1 MVIGDY
7 SEEPKTPVYV
17 EDDDFVDRNEE
28 FINLD
33 DDLVDV
39 EDESDGNEVENDS
52 DNVEDEDED
61 DNVEDANLL
70 YGKSVVAESSQ
81 NKRRREVLPK
91 SECKV
96 RMYVNYQ
103 KKKRH
108 WEVTSLELVHN
119 HGLVSPSKMNL
130 VQRERHV
137 NTATRNLIKTLYGSG
152 VRNCQVM
159 NVIGN
164 IHGGNDK
171 VGFDVQHVRNMLRD
185 ERKKRFEISDAQA
198 ELDLLH
204 RLNEESG
211 SKYFIRTEVDEEN
224 RLKCLVRIDPRC
236 IMAYQ
241 NFGDVMA
248 FDTTYRINSKKFLE
262 KLAHYYSAFPEF
274 KTYFNNCIYK
284 SLTECVF
291 EARWASFV
299 EKYHLQDHK
308 WLKGLYELK
317 HKWIPAYTRNKFS
330 AFQNSTSR
338 SEGMNSFFDKYA
350 QKALARQFMREK
362 EEDYVTINLK
372 RPMKLHT
379 TLEYHASCIY
389 TKEMFIRFQDELVES
404 SKYFVEKNRRASEEG
419 ERMGDVYTYYS
430 CYRPMSE
437 PTRRN
442 VYFVAFEKASS
453 LGMCTCR
460 MLEHSGLPCRHL
472 LAVFT
477 KKRVSEIPPYYINR
491 RWTMHANR
499 VDGVFPYNLDV
510 GQSHEMTSTDRFNS
524 MTMLTTS
531 FCQSSIASKERYDYA
546 VGVMNREIPI
556 LERMSVDG
564 IKSYESNS
572 QAPNASAHEETI
584 LDPIMSQTKGRKK
597 DVRFKSPIESIV
609 VYLVDND
616 EPPHVEEEETNLY
629 PPDEEAYRAKNWIEA
644 CNWME
649 GTKPW
654 RLVNSHPDPYF
665 LPILNLGNNMPD
677 GKWKKSGWNGGKLV
691 KCDRIADIINLRPRE
706 GCNMDQIRIKYVKGW
721 VSHLTGGTEGERRTC
736 FARFRLYDGSN
747 TIPVTIWNDSNPYPW
762 KLTEGHIR
770 DGCVLVLYHIACFVD
785 TTQGVAQHRLS
796 GGLSNILGA
805 KNKTDGPRKFF
816 AVGL

>member
-1 MVIGDY
+1 MADKLFTRMFRHKRQNEKKESIDHSLHLDDLNT

-39 EDESDGNEVENDS
+39 EDENDENEVENEVENDS
-52 DNVEDEDED
+52 DNVEGEEEDED
-61 DNVEDANLL
+61 DNVEDANLAYALRNGFAIKIQASHRNKDNEIYGRLYVCRL
-70 YGKSVVAESSQ
+70 YGKSVVVESSQ

-103 KKKRH
+103 KKKCH

-137 NTATRNLIKTLYGSG
+137 NTATRSLIKTLYGSG

-171 VGFDVQHVRNMLRD
+171 VGFNVQHVRNVLRD

-198 ELDLLH
+198 GLDLLH

-224 RLKCLVRIDPRC
+224 RLKCLVWIDPRC

-248 FDTTYRINSKKFLE
+248 FDTTYRTNRYAMPFVPFTGVNHHYQSVIFGFTLMRDEHASTFEWILRTWLEGVGNNLPLTIITDQDQAMESAIAVVLPNTTHLLCSWHISQKFPE

-274 KTYFNNCIYK
+274 KMDFNNYIYK

-308 WLKGLYELK
+308 WLNGLYELK

-338 SEGMNSFFDKYA
+338 SEGMNSFFDKYVSSATGLKEFIENA

-379 TLEYHASCIY
+379 ILEYHASCIY
-389 TKEMFIRFQDELVES
+389 TKEMFRRFQDELVES
-404 SKYFVEKNRRASEEG
+404 SKYFVEKDRRASEEWEG
-419 ERMGDVYTYYS
+419 MGDVYTYYS

-472 LAVFT
+472 LVVFT

-499 VDGVFPYNLDV
+499 VDDVLPYNLDV

-524 MTMLTTS
+524 MTMLTMS
-531 FCQSSIASKERYDYA
+531 FCQSSIASKEWYDY
-546 VGVMNREIPI
+546 VIGVMNREIPI
-556 LERMSVDG
+556 LERMSVNG

-597 DVRFKSPIESIV
+597 DVRFKSPIESIGKK
-609 VYLVDND
+609 
-616 EPPHVEEEETNLY
+616 EKPPRRCTY
-629 PPDEEAYRAKNWIEA
+629 
-644 CNWME
+644 CQME
-649 GTKPW
+649 GHDKRKCAS
-654 RLVNSHPDPYF
+654 RLED
-665 LPILNLGNNMPD
+665 L
-677 GKWKKSGWNGGKLV
+677 
-691 KCDRIADIINLRPRE
+691 
-706 GCNMDQIRIKYVKGW
+706 
-721 VSHLTGGTEGERRTC
+721 
-736 FARFRLYDGSN
+736 
-747 TIPVTIWNDSNPYPW
+747 
-762 KLTEGHIR
+762 
-770 DGCVLVLYHIACFVD
+770 
-785 TTQGVAQHRLS
+785 
-796 GGLSNILGA
+796 
-805 KNKTDGPRKFF
+805 KN
-816 AVGL
+816 VQESQYN

>member
-1 MVIGDY
+1 MADKLFARMFHHKRQNEKKESIDHSLHLDDLNT
-7 SEEPKTPVYV
+7 SEESKTPVYV

-39 EDESDGNEVENDS
+39 EDENEVANEVENDS
-52 DNVEDEDED
+52 DNVEASHRNK
-61 DNVEDANLL
+61 DNEIYGRL
-70 YGKSVVAESSQ
+70 YVCRLYEKSIVAESSQ

-137 NTATRNLIKTLYGSG
+137 NTATRSFIKMLYSSG
-152 VRNCQVM
+152 VHNCQVM

-171 VGFDVQHVRNMLRD
+171 VGFNVQHVRNVLRD

-198 ELDLLH
+198 GLDLLH

-224 RLKCLVRIDPRC
+224 RLKCLVWIDPRC

-241 NFGDVMA
+241 NFGNIMA
-248 FDTTYRINSKKFLE
+248 FDTTYRTNRYAMPFVPFTGVNHHYQSVIFGFVLMQDEHTSTFEWILRTWLE
-262 KLAHYYSAFPEF
+262 GVGNNPPLTIITDQDQAMTDF
-274 KTYFNNCIYK
+274 KNCIYK

-308 WLKGLYELK
+308 WLNGLYELK

-338 SEGMNSFFDKYA
+338 SEGMNSFFDKYVSSATGLKEFIENA

-389 TKEMFIRFQDELVES
+389 TKEMFRRFQDELVES
-404 SKYFVEKNRRASEEG
+404 SKYFVEK
-419 ERMGDVYTYYS
+419 
-430 CYRPMSE
+430 
-437 PTRRN
+437 
-442 VYFVAFEKASS
+442 
-453 LGMCTCR
+453 
-460 MLEHSGLPCRHL
+460 
-472 LAVFT
+472 
-477 KKRVSEIPPYYINR
+477 
-491 RWTMHANR
+491 
-499 VDGVFPYNLDV
+499 
-510 GQSHEMTSTDRFNS
+510 DR
-524 MTMLTTS
+524 
-531 FCQSSIASKERYDYA
+531 
-546 VGVMNREIPI
+546 
-556 LERMSVDG
+556 
-564 IKSYESNS
+564 
-572 QAPNASAHEETI
+572 
-584 LDPIMSQTKGRKK
+584 
-597 DVRFKSPIESIV
+597 
-609 VYLVDND
+609 
-616 EPPHVEEEETNLY
+616 
-629 PPDEEAYRAKNWIEA
+629 
-644 CNWME
+644 
-649 GTKPW
+649 
-654 RLVNSHPDPYF
+654 
-665 LPILNLGNNMPD
+665 
-677 GKWKKSGWNGGKLV
+677 
-691 KCDRIADIINLRPRE
+691 
-706 GCNMDQIRIKYVKGW
+706 
-721 VSHLTGGTEGERRTC
+721 
-736 FARFRLYDGSN
+736 
-747 TIPVTIWNDSNPYPW
+747 
-762 KLTEGHIR
+762 
-770 DGCVLVLYHIACFVD
+770 
-785 TTQGVAQHRLS
+785 
-796 GGLSNILGA
+796 
-805 KNKTDGPRKFF
+805 
-816 AVGL
+816 